1 MGQRAARSPAGSF
14 ALSSATA
21 PVPLEITR
29 ANEWDVRVRW
39 SDGHDV
45 VYPAAY
51 LRRRCPCA
59 VCLTADP
66 SQDATVHPLAIV
78 AVGQYAI
85 RLKWSDGHV
94 AGVYSYDYLRGI
106 CPCSQCAKRR

>member
-1 MGQRAARSPAGSF
+1 MGQWPARPATRNS
-14 ALSSATA
+14 ALSSTTA

-29 ANEWDVRVRW
+29 ANEWDVRIRW
-39 SDGHDV
+39 SDGHNV

-59 VCLTADP
+59 ICLTAEP
-66 SQDATVHPLAIV
+66 PQDTTVHPLAIA

-94 AGVYSYDYLRGI
+94 AGLYSYDYLRGI
-106 CPCSQCAKRR
+106 CPCPQCVTRR

>member
-1 MGQRAARSPAGSF
+1 MGNSVGDIK
-14 ALSSATA
+14 

-29 ANEWDVRVRW
+29 ANEWDVRIRW
-39 SDGHDV
+39 SDGHDA

-59 VCLTADP
+59 VCQKTDP
-66 SQDATVHPLAIV
+66 PEDAGVHPLAIT

-85 RLKWSDGHV
+85 QLEWNDGH
-94 AGVYSYDYLRGI
+94 ASGVYSYDYLRGI
-106 CPCSQCAKRR
+106 CPCSQCGTRR